1 VKRLL
6 TLITVT
12 LCLAGP
18 AAAHVGS
25 PDVYYE
31 GDAGPYRLFVTIR
44 VPQVVPG
51 VAEIEV
57 RSQSSDVRRVRIVPL
72 RITGP
77 GSEYS
82 PTPDVAEQSKAD
94 PQFFSGSLWLMEF
107 GALQVRILV
116 DGTRGGGECSVPV
129 LAEAQRVMPMLKP
142 LGALLAAL
150 LALLAA
156 GLVTIA
162 GAGAREAALDPGADP
177 GRQNRRRGRV
187 AMGVA
192 AAVVVAAAVLG
203 NHWWN
208 VEAANYTRHVYR
220 NPAVTASLES
230 GQRLVLRSNDSAW
243 IEGLKREPL
252 IPDHDHLVHLF
263 LIRTPAMDRFW
274 HLHPQEA
281 GPGVFAVGLPGVPPG
296 HYRIFADI
304 VHSNGFPETLVSAVD
319 IPGGAQVAASS
330 VLTGDD
336 SSAEAPAL
344 AEAGAD
350 TRVFVFPDGSGRMIW
365 ESPGSPVKAN
375 VAAEFRFRVEDS
387 SGQPVS
393 DLEPYMGMA
402 VHAEIVR
409 SDCAVFAHVH
419 PAGSVSMAALELANS
434 SVPDAA
440 VMPGMDMPSHS
451 EPLGPSVSFPYGFP
465 QAGRYRIFVQ
475 VKRRNNV
482 ETGVF
487 DVQAR

>member
-1 VKRLL
+1 
-6 TLITVT
+6 
-12 LCLAGP
+12 
-18 AAAHVGS
+18 VGS

-31 GDAGPYRLFVTIR
+31 GTAGPYHLFVTIR

-57 RSQSSDVRRVRIVPL
+57 RSQSADVRRVRIVPL

-82 PTPDVAEQSKAD
+82 PAPDVAQQSKAD
-94 PQFFSGSLWLMEF
+94 PQFFTGSLWLMEF
-107 GALQVRILV
+107 GALQVRVLV
-116 DGTRGGGECSVPV
+116 DGLRGGGECSVPV
-129 LAEAQRVMPMLKP
+129 LAEAQRVLPMQKP
-142 LGALLAAL
+142 LGAALAAL

-187 AMGVA
+187 AMGVT
-192 AAVVVAAAVLG
+192 AAVVLAAAALG

-208 VEAANYTRHVYR
+208 VEAAGYTRHVYR
-220 NPAVTASLES
+220 NPAVKAQLEP
-230 GQRLVLRSNDSAW
+230 GQRLVLRSNDPAW
-243 IEGLKREPL
+243 VEGVSRQPL

-281 GPGVFAVGLPGVPPG
+281 GPGVFTVGLPGVPPG
-296 HYRIFADI
+296 HYQMFADI

-319 IPGGAQVAASS
+319 IPPGEQVAASS

-336 SSAEAPAL
+336 SSAEAPPL
-344 AEAGAD
+344 PGTDAD
-350 TRVFVFPDGSGRMIW
+350 TRVFTFPDGSGRIIW
-365 ESPGSPVKAN
+365 ESPGSPLKAN
-375 VAAEFRFRVEDS
+375 VASEFRFRVEDV
-387 SGQPVS
+387 SGQPAS
-393 DLEPYMGMA
+393 DLQPYMGMA
-402 VHAEIVR
+402 VHAEIVS

-419 PAGSVSMAALELANS
+419 PAGSVSMAAVELANAG
-434 SVPDAA
+434 VPGTG
-440 VMPGMDMPSHS
+440 VMPGMDMPSHP
-451 EPLGPSVSFPYGFP
+451 EPLGPEVSFPYGFP
-465 QAGRYRIFVQ
+465 RPSRYRIFVQ
-475 VKRRNNV
+475 VKRRGKV

-487 DVQAR
+487 DGQAR